1 MWWNSV
7 NDLNDLNDFLLLIII
22 LLSFVVCIQVLAFY
36 ISKWWFNRKPKSD
49 KSELN
54 KRDVSGEIR
63 RLGKGNSSILK
74 LVSEGCVSKKEDD
87 VHRRF
92 ETYNNGPLPLYS
104 NCSFCNNQFDV
115 NELMSI
121 EVGYI
126 CLGCKTEMEQEKF
139 EQDQLKSESQ
149 WKLAEAVL
157 DLEHRRRL
165 LIQDGDLA
173 GLLEL
178 ENAECEKAMN
188 NLKEKIEESNCKK
201 DEEK

>member
-1 MWWNSV
+1 MC
-7 NDLNDLNDFLLLIII
+7 FLIGIYTGI
-22 LLSFVVCIQVLAFY
+22 NI
-36 ISKWWFNRKPKSD
+36 NRRPKSD

-54 KRDVSGEIR
+54 KRDVSEA
-63 RLGKGNSSILK
+63 
-74 LVSEGCVSKKEDD
+74 
-87 VHRRF
+87 
-92 ETYNNGPLPLYS
+92 PLPLYS
-104 NCSFCNNQFDV
+104 FCSFCNNQYDV

-139 EQDQLKSESQ
+139 EQDELKSESQ
-149 WKLAEAVL
+149 WRLKEAAL

-165 LIQDGDLA
+165 LIQDGDLT

-188 NLKEKIEESNCKK
+188 NLKEKIEESNSKK